1 MNASP
6 KKKQRRASA
15 RLEPPLAIAGS
26 KANEVAADI
35 RRRILSGELA
45 QGQRLPSEDALANEA
60 KVSRTTIRDALRIL
74 QLAGF
79 VRRASLRIIVV
90 SQPTDEELHRE
101 VRRALVRHGT
111 TLQDVHEAILALA
124 PAIIAAATERATAQD
139 LKELRDILKEQ
150 EKSRIGSAE
159 FSRGLTKFDE
169 KIELMSRNPALLI
182 LRGPLRQLAF
192 PINDFDSEDDELI
205 NRIIK
210 RQHRMVDD
218 IEAKDVVSA
227 SHMMTMLSADFRE
240 VMRKAG
246 VDFTKDVGSLTD
258 IA

>member
-6 KKKQRRASA
+6 KKKQRRTSA

-124 PAIIAAATERATAQD
+124 PAITALATERATAED
-139 LKELRDILKEQ
+139 IKELRDILKEQ

-159 FSRGLTKFDE
+159 FSQLLTKFYE
-169 KIELMSRNPALLI
+169 KVEQMSRNPALLI
-182 LRGPLRQLAF
+182 LREPLRQLAL
-192 PINDFDSEDDELI
+192 PINDFDSDDELMK
-205 NRIIK
+205 RIVK
-210 RQHRMVDD
+210 RQRRIVDD

-227 SHMMTMLSADFRE
+227 SHAMTMLVADFRE
-240 VMRKAG
+240 VVSKAG

-258 IA
+258 IS